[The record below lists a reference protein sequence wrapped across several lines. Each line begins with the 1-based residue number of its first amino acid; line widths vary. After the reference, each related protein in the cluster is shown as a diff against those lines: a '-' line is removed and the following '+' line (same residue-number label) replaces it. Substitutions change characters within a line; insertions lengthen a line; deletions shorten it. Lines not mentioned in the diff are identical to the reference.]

1 VTISIEATK
10 ATAAGSPPPA
20 QKRTGKSWLRKLG
33 PGLITGAADDDPSGI
48 ATYSQVGVQF
58 GLSMLW
64 TVLFSFPLMSAIQ
77 EICARLGRITGAG
90 LAAAMN
96 ERFPKPLVVALVSL
110 LCVAN
115 IFNLGADVAAMGA
128 ATQLL
133 AGGHPAF
140 YSVTFGAISLL
151 LQVFVP
157 YRKYVKYLKWL
168 TLSLFAYFLTAFF
181 VHVPWTKVLR
191 ATFIPSF
198 QWQSGYWT
206 ALVAVLGTTISPYLF
221 FWQTSQETEELRAH
235 KSEAPLKLTPWQ
247 ALRQF
252 RRIATDTRVG
262 MALSNLVAF
271 AIILT
276 TAVTLHDHG
285 NSNTILTAA
294 DAAGA
299 LRPVAGR
306 FAFALFAVGIIG
318 TGLLAVPVLAGSAG
332 YAVSELFH
340 WRASLRQKAH
350 EAPQFYALISV
361 ATAIGVGLNFVGLDP
376 ITALYWSAVFN
387 GLAAAPLMVVVMKLS
402 EDRKTVQQFRL
413 PTYLRVLGWLATGV
427 MVTASLF
434 FLYATIFSKK

>member
-1 VTISIEATK
+1 MADEAKSTT
-10 ATAAGSPPPA
+10 TARPPSPAGKGA
-20 QKRTGKSWLRKLG
+20 RKESWLRKLG

-58 GLSMLW
+58 GLGMLW
-64 TVLFSFPLMSAIQ
+64 IMLFSFPLMSGIQ
-77 EICARLGRITGAG
+77 EICARLGRITGQG
-90 LAAAMN
+90 IAAAMN
-96 ERFPKPLVVALVSL
+96 QRFPRPLVIFLVSL
-110 LCVAN
+110 LCAAN

-128 ATQLL
+128 AVKLL
-133 AGGHPAF
+133 AGGHAAF
-140 YSVTFGAISLL
+140 YSVTFGTISLL

-168 TLSLFAYFLTAFF
+168 TLSLFAYFATAFV
-181 VHVPWTKVLR
+181 VHIPWTKVLH
-191 ATFIPSF
+191 ATFLPSF
-198 QWQSGYWT
+198 QWESRYWT

-235 KSEAPLKLTPWQ
+235 RSEAPLKRTPWQ

-252 RRIATDTRVG
+252 RRIATDTRIG
-262 MALSNLVAF
+262 MAFSNLVAF

-285 NSNTILTAA
+285 SGNSILTAA
-294 DAAGA
+294 DAASA

-306 FAFALFAVGIIG
+306 FAFALFAIGIVG

-340 WRASLRQKAH
+340 WRASLRSKPQRV
-350 EAPQFYALISV
+350 PQFYAVVSL
-361 ATAIGVGLNFVGLDP
+361 ATVIGVGLNFIGLDA

-387 GLAAAPLMVVVMKLS
+387 GLAAAPLMIAVMKLA
-402 EDRKTVQQFRL
+402 DNPKTVQQFRL
-413 PTYLRVLGWLATGV
+413 PAYLRVTGWIATGT
-427 MVTASLF
+427 MLAASLF
-434 FLYATIFSKK
+434 FLYGAVFSNK